1 MVNEQPAIRS
11 LNRNR
16 AGSYLHAL
24 PCADLKR
31 SRRHD
36 MTMMAPILQVRRF
49 GIKNISESRMSG
61 VTRTG
66 QHGELPTY
74 LLREQNPVTVV
85 RQKSVLNLME
95 YFEIGCPRDSDCRA
109 MITVTPGHIILPVE
123 QGNPGIVTI
132 DPFGDLRIRTRELHI
147 LFIDFPVDSIDRKT
161 GMQAHT
167 AVGIIT
173 TENSRIVVLAFL
185 ERDNSGIEYGIGGG

>member
-1 MVNEQPAIRS
+1 
-11 LNRNR
+11 
-16 AGSYLHAL
+16 
-24 PCADLKR
+24 
-31 SRRHD
+31 
-36 MTMMAPILQVRRF
+36 
-49 GIKNISESRMSG
+49 
-61 VTRTG
+61 
-66 QHGELPTY
+66 
-74 LLREQNPVTVV
+74 
-85 RQKSVLNLME
+85 ME
-95 YFEIGCPRDSDCRA
+95 YFEIGRPGDSDCRA
-109 MITVTPGHIILPVE
+109 MITVAPGHIILPVE

-167 AVGIIT
+167 TVGIIT